1 MKKIHV
7 FIAIAI
13 IILNGCSSIL
23 STYEVTSGSEID
35 VTATLV
41 TTNDGGEQSIK
52 VVVEAE
58 DSAIQMSNG
67 KVYYNGTVELEFD
80 TDLVAYYSS
89 SISLSDD
96 ETCTISIVLNEGDS
110 DELTYD
116 DTTITYLGS
125 PEITA
130 KMGSSYSSLGDEVTF
145 PTSIDNTNGMNIIV
159 ESSYT
164 ATAGEVTRTYE
175 TATSTD
181 AYDEMN
187 DRYFTPKL
195 ISGSDIGVTV
205 TSIDFEFTAESSGS
219 IDTSFNSGSAV
230 SQVVVSKTLTVN
242 SD

>member
-35 VTATLV
+35 VMTTLV

-80 TDLVAYYSS
+80 TDLIAYYSS

-96 ETCTISIVLNEGDS
+96 ETYHFYCV
-110 DELTYD
+110 
-116 DTTITYLGS
+116 
-125 PEITA
+125 
-130 KMGSSYSSLGDEVTF
+130 K
-145 PTSIDNTNGMNIIV
+145 
-159 ESSYT
+159 
-164 ATAGEVTRTYE
+164 
-175 TATSTD
+175 
-181 AYDEMN
+181 
-187 DRYFTPKL
+187 
-195 ISGSDIGVTV
+195 
-205 TSIDFEFTAESSGS
+205 
-219 IDTSFNSGSAV
+219 
-230 SQVVVSKTLTVN
+230 
-242 SD
+242 